1 MNADKIVIVDWLW
14 NDGGSPSPGGE
25 AWVHVV
31 DVEALLAANEE
42 HKGWSGGGSF
52 KTSDL
57 DRNDMGDVYG
67 SNPWHSLIG
76 SSDLW
81 EEYEVFKEHEAN
93 LSFYRK
99 LARSWLGPDTSFV
112 VKEWGTRADSPFS
125 DPDNEWDEETE
136 TWKT

>member
-25 AWVHVV
+25 AWVRVI
-31 DVEALLAANEE
+31 DVESLLDLNEFAASWGE
-42 HKGWSGGGSF
+42 SF

-57 DRNDMGDVYG
+57 DRNDLGEVIDSIAWRNYD
-67 SNPWHSLIG
+67 P
-76 SSDLW
+76 SDS
-81 EEYEVFKEHEAN
+81 YVVFEEHEAN

-99 LARSWLGPDTSFV
+99 FFGKWYDEDGVSFV

-125 DPDNEWDEETE
+125 DPDNEWDEETG